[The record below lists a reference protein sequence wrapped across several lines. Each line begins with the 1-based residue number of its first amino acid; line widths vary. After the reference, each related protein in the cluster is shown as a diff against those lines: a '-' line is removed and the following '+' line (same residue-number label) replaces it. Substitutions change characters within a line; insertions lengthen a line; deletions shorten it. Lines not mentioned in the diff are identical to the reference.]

1 MKERIMDIDDEIL
14 NPNTP
19 TTNTANTTNTVV
31 QDTVVEAKE
40 EVKEFKDVKDSD
52 LPDLR
57 GDNYPQEYIS
67 MVNRVKL
74 EYSMLP
80 KFDYNKVY
88 DELSDLS
95 IKSSPTPTLQ
105 VLNDEIQ
112 RVQAAKDRLSE
123 IFIGVLKSYT
133 FKKRAVDIL
142 FDAWSK
148 YSDDKS
154 ADKRKGDATFRLS
167 DFNVDFAKV
176 EGLLKACTH
185 ILKNLDSVHESLS
198 RRITVIQLTM
208 KLGDLGRGALPDFDY
223 DKAMKQNDLI
233 SEDKKETWEETNNVD
248 NKTEDF

>member
-1 MKERIMDIDDEIL
+1 MDIDDEIL

-40 EVKEFKDVKDSD
+40 EVKEFKDVRDSD

-95 IKSSPTPTLQ
+95 IKSSPTPT
-105 VLNDEIQ
+105 
-112 RVQAAKDRLSE
+112 
-123 IFIGVLKSYT
+123 
-133 FKKRAVDIL
+133 
-142 FDAWSK
+142 
-148 YSDDKS
+148 
-154 ADKRKGDATFRLS
+154 
-167 DFNVDFAKV
+167 
-176 EGLLKACTH
+176 
-185 ILKNLDSVHESLS
+185 
-198 RRITVIQLTM
+198 
-208 KLGDLGRGALPDFDY
+208 
-223 DKAMKQNDLI
+223 
-233 SEDKKETWEETNNVD
+233 
-248 NKTEDF
+248 